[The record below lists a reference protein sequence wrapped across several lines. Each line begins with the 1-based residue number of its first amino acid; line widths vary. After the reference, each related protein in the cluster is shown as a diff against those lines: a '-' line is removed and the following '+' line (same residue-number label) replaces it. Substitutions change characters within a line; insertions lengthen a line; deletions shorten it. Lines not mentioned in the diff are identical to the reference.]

1 MVPTEQAKIVEIIEY
16 CLNKYS
22 YNVSDECVQA
32 MSAEIYEEFKEDFEL
47 AWQYRGL
54 E

>member
-1 MVPTEQAKIVEIIEY
+1 MIPEEMDEILKIIEKN
-16 CLNKYS
+16 LVEFS
-22 YNVSDECVQA
+22 YFISEDCKFA
-32 MSAEIYEEFKEDFEL
+32 MAQEIYDEFKEDFEL